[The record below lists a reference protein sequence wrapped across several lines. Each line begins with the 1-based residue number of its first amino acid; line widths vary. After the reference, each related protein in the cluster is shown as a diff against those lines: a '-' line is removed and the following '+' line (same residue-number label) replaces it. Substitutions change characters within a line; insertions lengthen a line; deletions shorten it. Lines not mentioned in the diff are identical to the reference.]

1 MYVMGDIHGQY
12 DKMVAALRAAGLI
25 DEDNHW
31 RGGRGTLWFMGDY
44 FDRGPDGIAVV
55 DLIRALQDEAAAA
68 GGRVGALLGNHDVLI
83 LAAHRFGDRR
93 FGDQRF
99 GARAGGP
106 GGSFLASWRANGGED
121 SDLARLSA
129 AHVAWLRDLPA
140 LALSGGRLL
149 AHADA
154 TFYQVYG
161 RAVPAV
167 NHAFR
172 ALLHSDDPT
181 AWDKLLDY
189 FSQRRAFQDRDLGLK
204 PVRSNCFD
212 QGFLAFERAIE
223 AGWGHAGAG
232 GNLGHGQ
239 GAGPA
244 LLNLFDH
251 QLDQLFASRVE
262 IGLRPGH
269 ASETPHTER
278 WRTI

>member
-25 DEDNHW
+25 DGDNHW

-99 GARAGGP
+99 GARPGGP
-106 GGSFLASWRANGGED
+106 GGSFLASWRANGGEE

-172 ALLHSDDPT
+172 ALLRGDDPT

-189 FSQRRAFQDRDLGLK
+189 FSQRRAFQDRDLG
-204 PVRSNCFD
+204 PARVGRV
-212 QGFLAFERAIE
+212 LALYGGRQLVHGHTPIAKL
-223 AGWGHAGAG
+223 AGSRPENVTGPLIYAG
-232 GNLGHGQ
+232 GLAVDVDAGMYLGGR
-239 GAGPA
+239 GFVACLP
-244 LLNLFDH
+244 
-251 QLDQLFASRVE
+251 E
-262 IGLRPGH
+262 
-269 ASETPHTER
+269 EE
-278 WRTI
+278 